1 MNRLL
6 RRKPSVSVVHNSLDV
21 STGING
27 DVNDLHTAAA
37 VPIPKSTPTP
47 KPKKEKKEKK
57 AKSEQVFYNSRGG
70 GGIRK
75 KPAVAPG
82 KSSGARVINACSRDT
97 WWKGCRRR
105 VR

>member
-6 RRKPSVSVVHNSLDV
+6 RRKPSVSVAHNQLDV

-27 DVNDLHTAAA
+27 DVNDLHPAAD
-37 VPIPKSTPTP
+37 VSTPKSTPTP

-57 AKSEQVFYNSRGG
+57 PKSEQVFYNSRGG

-82 KSSGARVINACSRDT
+82 KSSGAQVVKACSRDA
-97 WWKGCRRR
+97 WWKGC
-105 VR
+105 

>member
-6 RRKPSVSVVHNSLDV
+6 RRKPSVSVVHNSLDA

-27 DVNDLHTAAA
+27 DVNDLLPAAA
-37 VPIPKSTPTP
+37 VSIPRSTPTP

-57 AKSEQVFYNSRGG
+57 PKSEQVFYNSRGG

-82 KSSGARVINACSRDT
+82 KSSGARVVKACSHDA

-105 VR
+105 VW